1 MADLQLNKS
10 LPSDQSFDKVIKNLR
25 QWYIN
30 IVSQV
35 NEMYENILTD
45 IDTTYEDVHYFASFT
60 NALLIEHEN
69 QLEKATTNEE
79 IDILQDRIDQIITEV
94 QLLQCK

>member
-1 MADLQLNKS
+1 MADLQINKS
-10 LPSDQSFDKVIKNLR
+10 LPCDKSYDKVIKNLH
-25 QWYIN
+25 QWSTK

-35 NEMYENILTD
+35 DEMCDNILTD
-45 IDTTYEDVHYFASFT
+45 MNTAFEDVHYFASFT

-69 QLEKATTNEE
+69 QLEKATSNEE
-79 IDILQDRIDQIITEV
+79 IDILQDRINQILAEV